1 MYDSLRR
8 EPFAIVGWFVETVI
22 CVYSG
27 ILGTILIV
35 VNEKKVDVYL
45 SLWDGRGVINI
56 WDFENLS
63 VKLIEVVK

>member
-1 MYDSLRR
+1 MS
-8 EPFAIVGWFVETVI
+8 PFVIVGWFVETVI
-22 CVYSG
+22 CVYSD

-35 VNEKKVDVYL
+35 VNEKKVDVCL

-63 VKLIEVVK
+63 VKLIKVVK